1 MLSQRVKKT
10 LSFQIIYSYTSSDSE
25 LFRMFSLFEYQQ
37 LQETSSASIYSDT
50 ATVLLQLVHARKTSL
65 SRPTRLFNCLYWVF
79 TFTFKD

>member
-65 SRPTRLFNCLYWVF
+65 SRPTRLFNCFY
-79 TFTFKD
+79 